1 MAKQKTE
8 APEADSNAD
17 LMAVVDATDPQ
28 KDVAAEPAPP
38 PHAEPLVETPVSP
51 PPAAKGGGASAF
63 FGMVLGGVIAAGAGF
78 GLARAM
84 PDLLPIGSGSADLSA
99 TVQDQAAQIA
109 AIKDQ
114 IAALPTPDAGL
125 ADRVAALETATPAP
139 ADTTALEQRLVALEV
154 RMGTIESQP
163 SDGTG
168 ASPALLAEVAALK
181 SQVANLGTG
190 GTVPADVIAAVDAAE
205 ARLAEAEARA
215 TALAEQSAAAA
226 LATTRAAA
234 VSRIA
239 AALDSGAPYSSALP
253 DLAGADLPPVLAD
266 NAAAGLPTIADL
278 QDSFAPAA
286 RDALEAALRA
296 NMGESWTER
305 VSSFLRSQTG
315 LRSLTPREGDD
326 PDAVLSRAEA
336 ALSNG
341 RVADAIAELQAIP
354 EAGKPALQEWLALA
368 QTRVDAETAV
378 AALAVN

>member
-1 MAKQKTE
+1 
-8 APEADSNAD
+8 
-17 LMAVVDATDPQ
+17 
-28 KDVAAEPAPP
+28 
-38 PHAEPLVETPVSP
+38 
-51 PPAAKGGGASAF
+51 
-63 FGMVLGGVIAAGAGF
+63 MVLGGVVAAGAGF

-84 PDLLPIGSGSADLSA
+84 PDLLPMGSGAADVSA
-99 TVQDQAAQIA
+99 TLQDQAAQIA
-109 AIKDQ
+109 ALKEQ
-114 IAALPTPDAGL
+114 IASLPTPDAGL

-139 ADTTALEQRLVALEV
+139 FDTTALDQRLTALEG
-154 RMGTIESQP
+154 RLGSIESQP
-163 SDGTG
+163 IDGTG
-168 ASPALLAEVAALK
+168 ASPALLADVAALK
-181 SQVANLGTG
+181 QQIANLGTG

-266 NAAAGLPTIADL
+266 NAAAGLPTTADL

-296 NMGESWTER
+296 NMGEIWTER

-326 PDAVLSRAEA
+326 PDAVPLSARG
-336 ALSNG
+336 N
-341 RVADAIAELQAIP
+341 VF
-354 EAGKPALQEWLALA
+354 EAGQRSHFDIHERGRWKEA
-368 QTRVDAETAV
+368 QQKFTPSC
-378 AALAVN
+378 